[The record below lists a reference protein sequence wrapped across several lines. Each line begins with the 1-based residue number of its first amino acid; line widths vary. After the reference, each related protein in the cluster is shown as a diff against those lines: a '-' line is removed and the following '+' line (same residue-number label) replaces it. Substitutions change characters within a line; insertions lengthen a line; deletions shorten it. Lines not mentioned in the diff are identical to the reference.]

1 MSESMSED
9 DKNRTLIIAYILN
22 LFSRYMKY
30 LYPYECEKEKLSSP
44 AELQAAIDGN
54 RREGRRPSYG
64 NPYGFPEGVPGL
76 HPGFPTMPGGQMLP
90 NGLRLPNGG
99 KVKGPVSCP

>member
-1 MSESMSED
+1 
-9 DKNRTLIIAYILN
+9 
-22 LFSRYMKY
+22 MKY

-64 NPYGFPEGVPGL
+64 NPYGFPEGVPGM
-76 HPGFPTMPGGQMLP
+76 HPAGFPSLPGGQMLP

-99 KVKGPVSCP
+99 NFYNLFCFLLVLSSNFFSAWFR

>member
-1 MSESMSED
+1 MY
-9 DKNRTLIIAYILN
+9 NLIL
-22 LFSRYMKY
+22 RYMKY

-99 KVKGPVSCP
+99 KIKGPVSCP